1 MADPLFSERAKAYLI
16 MYPDDAHK
24 RLGISKRAMQRY
36 AAGGTTKD
44 KDLRQKVI
52 RRGLTAQKR
61 QIYVGAYRTKQEK
74 LQILIDKA
82 RTPKQKAKRQKE
94 KDDNT
99 RDFNKGT
106 WQPKLKKENAKVNSR
121 ITFSDTKAP
130 EQYENVIV

>member
-16 MYPDDAHK
+16 MYPDDAHT

-44 KDLRQKVI
+44 NKLRQKVI

-82 RTPKQKAKRQKE
+82 RTPKQKAKAE
-94 KDDNT
+94 G
-99 RDFNKGT
+99 KG
-106 WQPKLKKENAKVNSR
+106 
-121 ITFSDTKAP
+121 
-130 EQYENVIV
+130 